1 VVNELKLEKPMRE
14 YWEVT
19 TTDAGHYF
27 TARPASGQPPLACP
41 AFSTPREVREW
52 LQAHGY
58 LSVGENPD
66 LWAMSP
72 GAGTPSEWCHSSS

>member
-1 VVNELKLEKPMRE
+1 MPE

-19 TTDAGHYF
+19 TANAGHYF
-27 TARPASGQPPLACP
+27 TARPASGQPALVFP

-66 LWAMSP
+66 LWERSM
-72 GAGTPSEWCHSSS
+72 GT